1 MKMSLRK
8 YRKRMSRDC
17 MDYVIAFITHDVA
30 LATKVILT
38 LYIISDEKRFTRNIK
53 HQCKGIVGLK
63 HFHQ

>member
-1 MKMSLRK
+1 
-8 YRKRMSRDC
+8 MSRDC

-53 HQCKGIVGLK
+53 HQCKGIVGL
-63 HFHQ
+63 